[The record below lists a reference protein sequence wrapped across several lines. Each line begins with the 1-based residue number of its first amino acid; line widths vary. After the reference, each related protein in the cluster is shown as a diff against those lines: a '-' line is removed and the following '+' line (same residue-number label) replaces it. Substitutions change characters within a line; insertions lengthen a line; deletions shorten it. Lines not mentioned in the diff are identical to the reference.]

1 MLFRSLAKQPNMH
14 QGILNE
20 LKRRYLT
27 EDELQAERDA
37 EAAARQQAE
46 QQQRESLAQEIRD
59 NYMELSDGTFQSAV
73 KFLDEYKYSRDRRSI
88 ACRVLRE
95 RLDELLGARDYEL
108 DSHEAARFLYIC
120 NKLVHEKTMGFN
132 EAQNYIKNVKERDGH
147 DADD

>member
-1 MLFRSLAKQPNMH
+1 MVLDKIKAPND
-14 QGILNE
+14 IKKLEESE
-20 LKRRYLT
+20 LP
-27 EDELQAERDA
+27 
-37 EAAARQQAE
+37 
-46 QQQRESLAQEIRD
+46 SLAQEIRD
-59 NYMELSDGTFQSAV
+59 KYAELSDGTFQSAV
-73 KFLDEYKYSRDRRSI
+73 KFLDEYKYYRDKRSI

-120 NKLVHEKTMGFN
+120 NKLVREKAMGFN